1 MRQYAGLK
9 VCAVLAA
16 LAIVG
21 VAGVAEADFVIFL
34 RNGNDIKVSEYR
46 DVGNHIVYERYGGK
60 ITVPKTGVKAIKNL
74 ETGEKRVF
82 DRFGK
87 AQEPKVAPR
96 STRPPAQEAPAKP
109 HSSAQAPQQP
119 PKHRTANRNDIPE
132 DSQPQARDGSQSEPA
147 ASRPCEQKDL
157 IGAWE
162 MTHLKAPP
170 TNSKD
175 DRILSEYQYLFFH
188 KNGSVFYRSSSRP
201 LTEKQLAD
209 SMNFPAQMQ
218 FDAQTPGALI
228 FRHPSG
234 QPVYVGVCAYAL
246 EDESPTRSAF
256 QAPKDFELRGQRQG
270 MMKKGDILL
279 AHFDEEVKW
288 AAFRYFTKLAIPEDS
303 QPQARHESPNRP
315 SEARHC
321 EQGDLIG
328 DWQMTYVRATSEVSK
343 DDPYVAHYQYY
354 FLRENG
360 TGVYLLSQ
368 RPIGVEQLSAFR
380 KTPGVATFEVRKGV
394 FSYWPPGTPYPKYA
408 LCFYA
413 PQGDRAFK
421 DEQGRPVLKKGDI
434 LLVFFE
440 NREPILYRVFT
451 RLKGTNT
458 SP

>member
-1 MRQYAGLK
+1 MKQYAGLK

-21 VAGVAEADFVIFL
+21 VGGVAEADFLIFL
-34 RNGNDIKVSEYR
+34 RNGNDIKVSEYKE
-46 DVGNHIVYERYGGK
+46 VGNQIVYKRYGGK

-87 AQEPKVAPR
+87 VQEPKVAPR
-96 STRPPAQEAPAKP
+96 STRPPAQEAPAEP
-109 HSSAQAPQQP
+109 QSSAQAPQQAP
-119 PKHRTANRNDIPE
+119 GQTNNREDIINRNVSSVRVGE
-132 DSQPQARDGSQSEPA
+132 VGSA

-162 MTHLKAPP
+162 MSHLKAPP
-170 TNSKD
+170 TVSKD
-175 DRILSEYQYLFFH
+175 DHILSEYQYYFFH
-188 KNGSVFYRSSSRP
+188 QNASAVHISPSRP

-209 SMNFPAQMQ
+209 TMNFPAQMK

-228 FRHPSG
+228 FRHPTG
-234 QPVYVGVCAYAL
+234 QPVGVAMCAYAL
-246 EDESPTRSAF
+246 EDESPTRSVA

-279 AHFDEEVKW
+279 INFDEKPKLS
-288 AAFRYFTKLAIPEDS
+288 AFRYFTKLAIPEDS
-303 QPQARHESPNRP
+303 QSQARHESPNRP
-315 SEARHC
+315 FEARHC
-321 EQGDLIG
+321 EQGDVIG
-328 DWQMTYVRATSEVSK
+328 DWQMTYVSATSEVSK

-380 KTPGVATFEVRKGV
+380 KTPGVARFEVRKGV

-434 LLVFFE
+434 LLIFFE
-440 NREPILYRVFT
+440 NREPILYRFFT
-451 RLKGTNT
+451 RLKDTNT